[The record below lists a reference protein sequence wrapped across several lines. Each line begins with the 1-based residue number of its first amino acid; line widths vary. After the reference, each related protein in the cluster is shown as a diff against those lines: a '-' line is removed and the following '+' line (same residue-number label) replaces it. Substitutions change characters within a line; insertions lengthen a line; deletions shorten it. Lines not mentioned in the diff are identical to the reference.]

1 MSIGSGLKE
10 EQAKFSRWSW
20 EVSLMLKLHPMQQP
34 SPILQP
40 IGVPLTIPPEA
51 PRPAKLFQPS
61 ASAAPS
67 NVNAMLSNLPS
78 LAHQELLEIHN
89 AVERKGLLASYLAF
103 CLSNIGLE

>member
-10 EQAKFSRWSW
+10 EQAKFSRWAW

-40 IGVPLTIPPEA
+40 VEMPFTPLNQAPP
-51 PRPAKLFQPS
+51 PAKMYSS
-61 ASAAPS
+61 APVLQS
-67 NVNAMLSNLPS
+67 NINILTANLPS

-89 AVERKGLLASYLAF
+89 AVERKGLLASYMAF
-103 CLSNIGLE
+103 CLSNIGSE

>member
-10 EQAKFSRWSW
+10 EQAKFSHWSW

-40 IGVPLTIPPEA
+40 VGVPLIIPPEA

-67 NVNAMLSNLPS
+67 NINDAHLPS
-78 LAHQELLEIHN
+78 LVHQELLEIHN